1 MYVNGWSTAEIAGIL
16 TSYQRETKLGNTEWE
31 ASWITG
37 IIDNERH
44 CGDVLAHKTYTP
56 DFKTHKSVKNEGKLP
71 KYRKRNHHDAIVS
84 RDVYNAAQLIRASSH
99 YRRKKHALPVMSVI
113 EDGIL
118 RGYVPIDRNWEGF
131 SPEEYQMACE
141 SVNNPNVAEQVHM
154 DGQKLNMRGY
164 QRVSSLFF
172 PSSDDLFLTISG
184 GKMRFTTACL
194 RKFEDVEYVELLINT
209 VNNCIAIRPCEEDNP
224 NAIHWGRL
232 KEDKWTVNCMSCRG
246 LSKVLF
252 SLMSWEDEG
261 KYRFKGQFHTN
272 GTDKLLVFE
281 LDEPVVTKTVEKV
294 IVPETAEGN
303 DENTEEIVVEETVK
317 VYPPSWAATF
327 GMPILSIV
335 HSSLLTQQRYSGDW
349 DVLRPAKV
357 IEEMNVPSSD
367 MLAELME
374 EAEAI
379 MEGLENNDGA
389 DESAE

>member
-1 MYVNGWSTAEIAGIL
+1 M
-16 TSYQRETKLGNTEWE
+16 
-31 ASWITG
+31 
-37 IIDNERH
+37 
-44 CGDVLAHKTYTP
+44 
-56 DFKTHKSVKNEGKLP
+56 
-71 KYRKRNHHDAIVS
+71 
-84 RDVYNAAQLIRASSH
+84 
-99 YRRKKHALPVMSVI
+99 
-113 EDGIL
+113 
-118 RGYVPIDRNWEGF
+118 
-131 SPEEYQMACE
+131 
-141 SVNNPNVAEQVHM
+141 
-154 DGQKLNMRGY
+154 
-164 QRVSSLFF
+164 
-172 PSSDDLFLTISG
+172 
-184 GKMRFTTACL
+184 
-194 RKFEDVEYVELLINT
+194 ELLINT